1 MIETMYSVTIAAL
14 SGEEDRMLH
23 ALRAAGI
30 VHIRQMAASC
40 EASQRIAARA
50 KSLMTV
56 MNAVSDEAG
65 KGAKCAQE
73 KLSGT
78 DFESLHESLEKAIA
92 ESSAAVSEKLR
103 IQGEISRIE
112 SWGDFDPDR
121 VRELASMGCA
131 LRFYTVDRKVLDAVK
146 DDDSFTFIRLG
157 QLNGSEAVATVNS
170 AMPASVSAREFILP
184 DRSLTELRREAGR
197 LDGVI
202 SASSGKLAGAAK
214 YLDAYALR
222 LRQLDQ
228 EARYECV
235 RATSRREAGLIT
247 LLSGYVPEC
256 RVEDFRTLARTQH
269 WAYMIDSISEDD
281 NPPTRLK
288 YRGLVRIM
296 QPIYDILGTVP
307 GMS

>member
-131 LRFYTVDRKVLDAVK
+131 LRFYTVDRKGDIWVLLGKRKYPAIFPAV
-146 DDDSFTFIRLG
+146 IRAPSGVLVTARKH
-157 QLNGSEAVATVNS
+157 QAQPYRKTLAQFDNGSCRTGVKAHRSTRVKIPYPQAV
-170 AMPASVSAREFILP
+170 SVLYTAY
-184 DRSLTELRREAGR
+184 
-197 LDGVI
+197 
-202 SASSGKLAGAAK
+202 KLIFNIFYK
-214 YLDAYALR
+214 R
-222 LRQLDQ
+222 LRQ
-228 EARYECV
+228 APV
-235 RATSRREAGLIT
+235 TGKRASRH
-247 LLSGYVPEC
+247 SSSVK
-256 RVEDFRTLARTQH
+256 Q
-269 WAYMIDSISEDD
+269 
-281 NPPTRLK
+281 
-288 YRGLVRIM
+288 
-296 QPIYDILGTVP
+296 
-307 GMS
+307 